1 MVTAIYPGS
10 LDPVTMGHLDITTR
24 GSALFEKVIV
34 AVYSTPSKDL
44 LFSTDERVELFQ
56 QSIVDL
62 PNVEVMRFSGLVV
75 RFAREVGAAVILRG
89 LRSGADFEYEYD
101 MAFMNR
107 RLERS
112 VDMVSFM
119 TSQDYMFV
127 SSSLLKEVA
136 RLGGDVTGMV
146 PPHVV
151 KAVNAKF
158 GLPVSDA

>member
-10 LDPVTMGHLDITTR
+10 FDPVTMGHLDITTR
-24 GSALFEKVIV
+24 GSALFERVIV

-56 QSIVDL
+56 ESIVDL

-112 VDMVSFM
+112 VDMVSFL
-119 TSQDYMFV
+119 TSQAYMFV

>member
-1 MVTAIYPGS
+1 
-10 LDPVTMGHLDITTR
+10 MGHLDITTR

-56 QSIVDL
+56 QSIADL

>member
-10 LDPVTMGHLDITTR
+10 FDPVTMGHLDITTR

-112 VDMVSFM
+112 VDMVSLM

>member
-10 LDPVTMGHLDITTR
+10 FDPVTMGHLDITTR

>member
-1 MVTAIYPGS
+1 MVTALYPGS
-10 LDPVTMGHLDITTR
+10 FDPVTMGHLDIVER
-24 GSALFEKVIV
+24 GAALFEKVIV
-34 AVYSTPSKDL
+34 AVYATPSKDL
-44 LFSTDERVELFQ
+44 LFTTEERVQLFQ
-56 QSIVDL
+56 EGVGDL
-62 PNVEVMRFSGLVV
+62 PNVEVREFSDLVV
-75 RFAREVGAAVILRG
+75 RFARQAGAAVIIRG

-151 KAVNAKF
+151 VAVYAKF
-158 GLPVSDA
+158 GLPLPEA

>member
-1 MVTAIYPGS
+1 MVTALYPGS
-10 LDPVTMGHLDITTR
+10 FDPVTMGHLDIVER
-24 GSALFEKVIV
+24 GAALFEKVIV
-34 AVYSTPSKDL
+34 AVYATPSKDL
-44 LFSTDERVELFQ
+44 LFTTEERVQLFQ
-56 QSIVDL
+56 ECVGDL
-62 PNVEVMRFSGLVV
+62 PNVEVREFSDLVV
-75 RFAREVGAAVILRG
+75 RFARQAGAAVIIRG

-151 KAVNAKF
+151 VAVYAKF
-158 GLPVSDA
+158 GLPLPEA

>member
-1 MVTAIYPGS
+1 MVTALYPGS
-10 LDPVTMGHLDITTR
+10 FDPVTMGHLDIVER
-24 GSALFEKVIV
+24 GAALFEKVIV
-34 AVYSTPSKDL
+34 AVYATPSKDL
-44 LFSTDERVELFQ
+44 LFTTEERVQLFQ
-56 QSIVDL
+56 ESVGDL
-62 PNVEVMRFSGLVV
+62 PNVEVREFSGLVV
-75 RFAREVGAAVILRG
+75 RFARQAGAAVIIRG

-151 KAVNAKF
+151 VAVYAKF
-158 GLPVSDA
+158 GLPLPEA